1 MNIYIQEI
9 QREKERKKEVR
20 ERKKIEGS
28 MDRWKTRRKYICKK
42 Y

>member
-20 ERKKIEGS
+20 EREKNRGING
-28 MDRWKTRRKYICKK
+28 
-42 Y
+42 